1 MFILAIEVIAHQIR
15 NNVNIRGINIKNLE
29 VKMCI
34 YADDITLFLNS
45 LDSLQHVLNTFDL
58 FSKYSSLNLN
68 VNKSEISWI
77 GKWKNK
83 ADNPNNLNLID
94 LNKETIKILHVGI
107 HYSYNKKLMNER
119 NFMKA
124 FSNFKT
130 VLNMWKTRQ
139 LTIYGRLEV
148 VRSLAI

>member
-1 MFILAIEVIAHQIR
+1 
-15 NNVNIRGINIKNLE
+15 
-29 VKMCI
+29 MCI

-58 FSKYSSLNLN
+58 FSKYSSLNIN

-94 LNKETIKILHVGI
+94 LNKETIKILDI
-107 HYSYNKKLMNER
+107 HAL
-119 NFMKA
+119 F
-124 FSNFKT
+124 
-130 VLNMWKTRQ
+130 
-139 LTIYGRLEV
+139 I
-148 VRSLAI
+148 